1 MKTYKLPQSRRLR
14 ETRRDS
20 SLKEGACKEKGTKKA
35 RAALHAVRAV
45 ITRKL
50 SRERNQYST
59 VGALLSRDRIGGP
72 MRASAPTERNGGA
85 GDG

>member
-1 MKTYKLPQSRRLR
+1 MKPYKLPQSRRLR
-14 ETRRDS
+14 EMRRDS
-20 SLKEGACKEKGTKKA
+20 SLKEGACKEKGIKKA

-59 VGALLSRDRIGGP
+59 GGALLSR
-72 MRASAPTERNGGA
+72 GGA